1 MEEKVRS
8 RSERKS
14 HWSHSCMNINQFFQV
29 TTGTLV
35 VEKAEKPKVYDH
47 IDSTVVLVT
56 LEAAMAE

>member
-1 MEEKVRS
+1 
-8 RSERKS
+8 
-14 HWSHSCMNINQFFQV
+14 MNINQFFQV
-29 TTGTLV
+29 TTLV